1 MSPRRSIFTKGQQP
15 GVNVSVP
22 RQQPEPSSGSTSTDA
37 GRQTRSSSR
46 DDGDPDALDLDRR
59 QRKAVRRDGA
69 SATNTGFMRDE
80 LDGLGDSDDITD
92 SDGYEPG
99 DPGASDVGLICRSTP
114 ATPARQRRPP
124 VPEAKAPDDD
134 QARDP
139 GWLARLWPW
148 RR

>member
-1 MSPRRSIFTKGQQP
+1 MRQRRSIFTRGQQP

-22 RQQPEPSSGSTSTDA
+22 GQQPEPSSGLESTKA
-37 GRQTRSSSR
+37 GSQARRSSR
-46 DDGDPDALDLDRR
+46 AGGDPDALDLDTR
-59 QRKAVRRDGA
+59 QRKAVRRDGT
-69 SATNTGFMRDE
+69 SVTNTGFMDDE
-80 LDGLGDSDDITD
+80 LDGLGASDDITD
-92 SDGYEPG
+92 SGGYGPE
-99 DPGASDVGLICRSTP
+99 DPGSSDVGIICRSTP

-124 VPEAKAPDDD
+124 VPEAQAPVDD

>member
-80 LDGLGDSDDITD
+80 LDGLGGSDDITD
-92 SDGYEPG
+92 SGDNEPE
-99 DPGASDVGLICRSTP
+99 DPGSSDVGIIYRPTP

-124 VPEAKAPDDD
+124 LPEAKAPADD
-134 QARDP
+134 QARDR
-139 GWLARLWPW
+139 GWLAWLCPW
-148 RR
+148 HR